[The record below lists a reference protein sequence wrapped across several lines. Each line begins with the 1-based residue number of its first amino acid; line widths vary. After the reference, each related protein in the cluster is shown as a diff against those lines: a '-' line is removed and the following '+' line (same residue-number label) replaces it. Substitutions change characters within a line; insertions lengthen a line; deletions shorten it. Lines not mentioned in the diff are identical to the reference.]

1 MLRIYSA
8 GSVMSMMFRQG
19 SSKNASNLQKLKS
32 VKSTKFYREFSG
44 DRSDDILKRVIWGPA
59 SGPSATNDIENPY
72 KRNANEAWA

>member
-32 VKSTKFYREFSG
+32 VKSTSG